1 MSIIL
6 DLIVLAI
13 IVLTVLVSAKR
24 GFVRTAVELVGFIAA
39 VFISF
44 TISTPLANTTYDK
57 IVEPSI
63 VSSVTSA
70 VDTVTEDSAAAA
82 VDGFWEGMPGW
93 IRSGIEKSGVSKE
106 SLDGSIT
113 ENIGNGVQS
122 AVESTSQSVIK
133 PAVTSTLALI
143 YQVISLIIL
152 LALVKPIAKL
162 INKLFSF
169 SIIGTANRV
178 LGGVVGIPKGIIY
191 AVVFC
196 LIIMLIVSFT
206 GNGFLIFTG
215 EAMEKSL
222 FFSFVNSLRII

>member
-13 IVLTVLVSAKR
+13 IVITVLISAKR
-24 GFVRTAVELVGFIAA
+24 GFVRTLIELLGFIAA

-57 IVEPSI
+57 IIEPSI
-63 VSSVTSA
+63 VSTVTSA
-70 VDTVTEDSAAAA
+70 VDTAADNSAAAA
-82 VDGFWEGMPGW
+82 VDSFWNEMPGW
-93 IRSGIEKSGVSKE
+93 IKGGIEKAGISKD
-106 SLDGSIT
+106 SLGGSIT
-113 ENIGNGVQS
+113 ENIGNGVQA
-122 AVESTSQSVIK
+122 AVESASQNVIK

-152 LALVKPIAKL
+152 LAIVKPLAKL

-169 SIIGTANRV
+169 SVIGTANRV
-178 LGGVVGIPKGIIY
+178 LGGVVGVPKGIIY
-191 AVVFC
+191 AVAFC
-196 LIIMLIVSFT
+196 LLITLAVSFT
-206 GNGFLIFTG
+206 QNGFLIFTG

>member
-13 IVLTVLVSAKR
+13 IVITVLISAKR

-57 IVEPSI
+57 IIEPSI
-63 VSSVTSA
+63 LSTVTSA
-70 VDTVTEDSAAAA
+70 ANTVADDSAAAA
-82 VDGFWEGMPGW
+82 VDGIWNRMPDWLKIGVE
-93 IRSGIEKSGVSKE
+93 RAGISKE

-113 ENIGNGVQS
+113 DNIGNGIQS
-122 AVESTSQSVIK
+122 AAESASQNVIK
-133 PAVTSTLALI
+133 PAVTITLALV

-152 LALVKPIAKL
+152 LVAVKPLARL

-178 LGGVVGIPKGIIY
+178 LGGVVGLPKGIIY
-191 AVVFC
+191 AIAFC
-196 LIIMLIVSFT
+196 LVITLIVSFT
-206 GNGFLIFTG
+206 QNGFLIFTG

-222 FFSFVNSLRII
+222 FFSFVNSLRLI

>member
-13 IVLTVLVSAKR
+13 IVITVLISAKR

-57 IVEPSI
+57 IIEPSI
-63 VSSVTSA
+63 LSTVTSA
-70 VDTVTEDSAAAA
+70 ANTVADDSAAAA
-82 VDGFWEGMPGW
+82 VDGIWNRMPDWLKIGVE
-93 IRSGIEKSGVSKE
+93 RAGISKE

-113 ENIGNGVQS
+113 DNIQS
-122 AVESTSQSVIK
+122 AAESASQNVIK
-133 PAVTSTLALI
+133 PAVTNTLALV

-152 LALVKPIAKL
+152 LVAVKPLARL

-178 LGGVVGIPKGIIY
+178 LGGVVGLPKGIIY
-191 AVVFC
+191 AIAFC
-196 LIIMLIVSFT
+196 LVITLIVSFT
-206 GNGFLIFTG
+206 QNGFLIFTG

-222 FFSFVNSLRII
+222 FFSFVNSLRLI

>member
-13 IVLTVLVSAKR
+13 IVITVLISAKR
-24 GFVRTAVELVGFIAA
+24 GFVRTLIELVGFIAA

-57 IVEPSI
+57 IIEPSI
-63 VSSVTSA
+63 ISTVTSA
-70 VDTVTEDSAAAA
+70 VDTAADNSAAAA
-82 VDGFWEGMPGW
+82 VDSFWNEMPGW
-93 IRSGIEKSGVSKE
+93 IKGGIEKAGISKD
-106 SLDGSIT
+106 SLGGSIT
-113 ENIGNGVQS
+113 ENIGNGVQA

-133 PAVTSTLALI
+133 PAVTGSLALI
-143 YQVISLIIL
+143 YQVILLIIL
-152 LALVKPIAKL
+152 LAIVKPLAKL

-169 SIIGTANRV
+169 SVIGTANRV
-178 LGGVVGIPKGIIY
+178 LGGVVGVPKGIIY
-191 AVVFC
+191 AVAFC
-196 LIIMLIVSFT
+196 LLITLAVSFT
-206 GNGFLIFTG
+206 QNGFLIFTG